1 MKTPIGCSNNN
12 PLNIRFSPMNQWK
25 GQIGCRKGFCVFDTK
40 VHGYRAALV
49 LLHNY
54 VKRGY
59 DTVHEIISRWA
70 PASENDTK
78 NYIRV
83 VVEHFNGYADPC
95 YKSLTADTK
104 LPKDNLEALLPYLF
118 ELAWIMS
125 LVECGLVHKDCDLRN
140 ILWDAWSTST
150 SEYYEKLVG

>member
-1 MKTPIGCSNNN
+1 MYV
-12 PLNIRFSPMNQWK
+12 WK

-40 VHGYRAALV
+40 AHGYRAAIV

-59 DTVHEIISRWA
+59 DTVSEIISRWA
-70 PASENDTK
+70 PESENNTK

-83 VVEHFNGYADPC
+83 VIEHFNGYDDPC
-95 YKSLTADTK
+95 YKSLTPDTK
-104 LPKDNLEALLPYLF
+104 LPKDDLEALLPYLF

-125 LVECGLVHKDCDLRN
+125 LVECGLVHRDCDLRN